1 MVAPFMNLTIG
12 DMFKGTPG
20 FLDSLS
26 VEVNDLSTW
35 EIQEGF
41 QFPKH
46 ITCQC
51 SFTYIGKHLHTG
63 GPLGKHYG
71 FMDNIPAP
79 VPVEQAAVITTVD
92 PAEETVPLTFGQVF
106 NNERNKENMEK
117 TFTYNG
123 TLYNTMTAEE
133 KAGGKTTWNPTTKA
147 WGQPASQGAD
157 ESIDW
162 GPAQGM

>member
-1 MVAPFMNLTIG
+1 MNLTIG
-12 DMFKGTPG
+12 DMFVGTPG

-26 VEVNDLSTW
+26 VEVNDMSTW

-51 SFTYIGKHLHTG
+51 SFTYIGKHLQTG

-71 FMDNIPAP
+71 FM
-79 VPVEQAAVITTVD
+79 EKITESPQIDINNTVD
-92 PAEETVPLTFGQVF
+92 PAEDIVPLTFGEVF
-106 NNERNKENMEK
+106 NAERADGEK

-123 TLYNTMTAEE
+123 ILYNTMTAEE
-133 KAGGKTTWNPTTKA
+133 KAGGKVFWNGTS
-147 WGQPASQGAD
+147 WGEPASQGAD
-157 ESIDW
+157 ESSQW